1 MYEDKENVDFDLQPT
16 NQTTDCVTSILFKF
30 LWSFVIQDWLRLDSP
45 SSIGR
50 KRPLEHVESNIF
62 DDEHISVKKLKKYV
76 NELEDRV
83 KNLEKSYTWLFLGR
97 YFIEIFVLFSVSP
110 S

>member
-16 NQTTDCVTSILFKF
+16 NQTTDWVTSILFKF

-50 KRPLEHVESNIF
+50 KRPLEQVESNIL

-83 KNLEKSYTWLFLGR
+83 KNLEKSDTWLFLGR

-110 S
+110 P